1 MSLGGAFRVVLAE
14 LASVGL
20 DPAAVCCGAQVD
32 PRALHDD
39 AVLLGVNELTRVL
52 EQADALSGDGLLGL
66 HMAERA
72 QGRGVLFSE
81 VVEGV
86 RRTLAEGLVR
96 EGRDLTEVAQRVGYA
111 DPAAF
116 GKAFR
121 RWFGESPSVF
131 RARRRPP
138 V

>member
-1 MSLGGAFRVVLAE
+1 MRGRASHVAEERLFR
-14 LASVGL
+14 
-20 DPAAVCCGAQVD
+20 
-32 PRALHDD
+32 
-39 AVLLGVNELTRVL
+39 
-52 EQADALSGDGLLGL
+52 
-66 HMAERA
+66 
-72 QGRGVLFSE
+72 E

-96 EGRDLTEVAQRVGYA
+96 DGRDLTEVAQRVGYA

>member
-1 MSLGGAFRVVLAE
+1 MSLGGAFRVVLGE

-52 EQADALSGDGLLGL
+52 AQAEAMSGDGLLGL

-72 QGRGVLFSE
+72 QGRGVLSY
-81 VVEGV
+81 
-86 RRTLAEGLVR
+86 LARGLVR
-96 EGRDLTEVAQRVGYA
+96 EGHDLTEVAQRVGYA

-131 RARRRPP
+131 RARRRAP